1 MLRFDSGDASHLM
14 IAWIRDGQL
23 LIDGDAAI
31 GKVDIGTCEG
41 EDLADPGAGVDC
53 ETENDPRFPVMVM
66 CISEQCLYFMLA
78 QSSEFLLT
86 CSVFARFVGEVR
98 DGGGGHDM
106 ITDSLSKKCF

>member
-1 MLRFDSGDASHLM
+1 M

-31 GKVDIGTCEG
+31 GKVDIGTGEG

-53 ETENDPRFPVMVM
+53 EAENDPRFPVIVM

-78 QSSEFLLT
+78 QRAEFRLT
-86 CSVFARFVGEVR
+86 GFVFARLVHESEMGEAV
-98 DGGGGHDM
+98 
-106 ITDSLSKKCF
+106 TT